1 MIDINTLIRKNIRD
15 LLPYA
20 SAREQFDGK
29 ASIYLDAN
37 ENPFENGVNRYPD
50 PQQKQLK
57 KLIAQRNKVEAT
69 QIVLG
74 NGSDELLDMIMRVFC
89 EPSVDNVI
97 ITPPTFGIYK
107 VLANTNNVEVR
118 EADLTDE
125 FELNVSSITNLID
138 ANTKLIFICSPNNPT
153 GNLMEA
159 TTIKALLKFNCL
171 IVIDEAYIDFSNQES
186 WISSLDKYPNLIIT
200 QTLSKAWAHAGIRL
214 GMSFSSKEI
223 AANLNKIRLPYNINA
238 LSQQKAMDV
247 LSNPAVFKRDV
258 QAIKK
263 EKEVLQEALNQLPII
278 EKVHPSDANFFL
290 VKFKNASN
298 IYAQLAVQGIILRNF
313 SKAKGCT
320 NCLRISVGTSEENEA
335 LIKNLQIIN
344 T

>member
-20 SAREQFDGK
+20 SAREQFNGK

-50 PQQKQLK
+50 PQQKK
-57 KLIAQRNKVEAT
+57 IKNLIAKRNGVAFN
-69 QIVLG
+69 QITIG

-89 EPSVDNVI
+89 EPSIDNII

-125 FELNVSSITNLID
+125 FELNVSSITNLVD

-153 GNLMEA
+153 GNLMELA
-159 TTIKALLKFNCL
+159 AIKSLLKLQCL

-186 WISSLDKYPNLIIT
+186 WISSLDKYPNLIVT

-238 LSQQKAMDV
+238 LSQQKAIDV
-247 LSNPAVFKRDV
+247 LSNPSTFKRDV
-258 QAIKK
+258 QSIKR
-263 EKEVLQEALNQLPII
+263 EKALLEVALKSLKIVENLY
-278 EKVHPSDANFFL
+278 PSDANFFL
-290 VKFKNASN
+290 AQFTNASSV
-298 IYAQLAVQGIILRNF
+298 YSALANKGIILRNF

-335 LIKNLQIIN
+335 LIQNLKKLN
-344 T
+344 